1 MECCAKLYQMI
12 LSMLSRIWLQLAVY
26 NVHVLLHTC
35 GGWYREGSRST
46 PFIER
51 W

>member
-1 MECCAKLYQMI
+1 MI
-12 LSMLSRIWLQLAVY
+12 LSMLSRIWLQLTVY
-26 NVHVLLHTC
+26 NVHVLLRAC
-35 GGWYREGSRST
+35 GGWYREGARLT